1 MQPEGYGGP
10 CAMGEQGSAP
20 SGVYDYGT
28 LEEDGPDT
36 WETLIAPCGT
46 RARVG
51 RRQGT
56 TGAEADGDEGVGG
69 LHTSDDA
76 GERVPTWTRPS
87 KGGPCWCDRSEG
99 PMTGASTSA
108 NHVTATSNGSGPRA
122 TSHISGRAGWWKSPS
137 PDLVRASGE

>member
-1 MQPEGYGGP
+1 MQPEGHGGP

-51 RRQGT
+51 CQGRNKIRP
-56 TGAEADGDEGVGG
+56 DGGG
-69 LHTSDDA
+69 KPDHLAA
-76 GERVPTWTRPS
+76 GSCV
-87 KGGPCWCDRSEG
+87 
-99 PMTGASTSA
+99 
-108 NHVTATSNGSGPRA
+108 
-122 TSHISGRAGWWKSPS
+122 
-137 PDLVRASGE
+137 

>member
-1 MQPEGYGGP
+1 MRRYASEWAVALQPRNNVFLGAQGLMQPEGHGGP
-10 CAMGEQGSAP
+10 CAMGELGSAP

-56 TGAEADGDEGVGG
+56 TGAEADGDEGV
-69 LHTSDDA
+69 
-76 GERVPTWTRPS
+76 
-87 KGGPCWCDRSEG
+87 
-99 PMTGASTSA
+99 
-108 NHVTATSNGSGPRA
+108 
-122 TSHISGRAGWWKSPS
+122 
-137 PDLVRASGE
+137 